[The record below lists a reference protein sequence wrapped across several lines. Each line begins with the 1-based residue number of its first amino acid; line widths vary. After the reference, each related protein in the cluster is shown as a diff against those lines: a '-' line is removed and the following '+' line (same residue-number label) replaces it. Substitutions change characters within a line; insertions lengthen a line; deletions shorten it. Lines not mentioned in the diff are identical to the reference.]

1 MGVALLIILHM
12 LTNGSRA
19 YVKRKLQDLAA
30 TEDGTFGQIKK
41 RRDAG
46 IKRGHKEGSLPHFL
60 REQSSQRAG
69 EQLEEPAEF
78 DSHVRDALENCPDDP
93 LNSARWNY
101 QTRLVVQENILG
113 SGAFLGPSRL

>member
-1 MGVALLIILHM
+1 MLLDSVQKPFISKMGVALLIILHM

-19 YVKRKLQDLAA
+19 LMKRKRQDLA
-30 TEDGTFGQIKK
+30 EDGTLGKIVK

-60 REQSSQRAG
+60 KEQSSQRAG

-78 DSHVRDALENCPDDP
+78 DSHVRDAL
-93 LNSARWNY
+93 
-101 QTRLVVQENILG
+101 
-113 SGAFLGPSRL
+113 

>member
-1 MGVALLIILHM
+1 MLLDSVQKPFISKMGVALLIILHM

-30 TEDGTFGQIKK
+30 TEDGTFGKIKK

-69 EQLEEPAEF
+69 EQ
-78 DSHVRDALENCPDDP
+78 
-93 LNSARWNY
+93 
-101 QTRLVVQENILG
+101 
-113 SGAFLGPSRL
+113 